1 MTAASRPTGRFR
13 PTCRCREREG
23 TVPGDDL
30 GFDLSP
36 ILNAVESADV
46 LIVRFPYFD
55 KRLLIDVRRSELDP
69 PVIQLV
75 PQASGIEERFR
86 SVKQAR
92 PRLPVPERIV
102 SFQWPRHAETM
113 AAAGVWQRIVERVVA
128 AGGSGAARRCE
139 ETLEQ
144 MRAEERREQMRAI
157 RGGERY
163 ETLWERDAAG

>member
-1 MTAASRPTGRFR
+1 VA
-13 PTCRCREREG
+13 
-23 TVPGDDL
+23 GDDL
-30 GFDLSP
+30 GFDLTP
-36 ILNAVESADV
+36 ILNAIDTADV
-46 LIVRFPYFD
+46 LIVRFPFFD
-55 KRLLIDVRRSELDP
+55 KRLLIDVRPSELDP
-69 PVIQLV
+69 PAVQLV

-113 AAAGVWQRIVERVVA
+113 AAAGVWQRVVERVVA

-139 ETLEQ
+139 ETLGQMQQEEQ
-144 MRAEERREQMRAI
+144 REMMRAI

-163 ETLWERDAAG
+163 ETIWERDAAP